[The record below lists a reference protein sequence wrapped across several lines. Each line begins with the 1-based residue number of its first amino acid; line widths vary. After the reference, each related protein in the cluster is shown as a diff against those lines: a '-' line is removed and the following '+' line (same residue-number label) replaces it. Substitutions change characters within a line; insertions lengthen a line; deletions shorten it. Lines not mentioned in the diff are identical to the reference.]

1 MIPVVAL
8 VLQFKKEFTV
18 SFYIQAECYHYREFI
33 QCLQMK
39 VHSLLNSQNISRVYD
54 SSQVSSQSESQ
65 ENTDHLQLKPSEIG
79 ALMTG
84 IGNMLINLKKKLCE
98 IILAWNARYFCWLQL
113 IIIEIHAKDLHYS

>member
-1 MIPVVAL
+1 
-8 VLQFKKEFTV
+8 
-18 SFYIQAECYHYREFI
+18 
-33 QCLQMK
+33 MK
-39 VHSLLNSQNISRVYD
+39 VHSLLNSQNIMRVYD

-98 IILAWNARYFCWLQL
+98 IILAWNARYFLLVATNNYRNSCKRSSC
-113 IIIEIHAKDLHYS
+113 IIIHEFHFN